1 MTRRGVLPT
10 GLWARRRTSTFMLNL
25 KKYGNKNVI
34 FVIMTKKHL
43 KIFGLALIFTIEVFM
58 NDTMAGKA
66 ATIPIPPIQQGK
78 EKSST
83 TRENSNLM
91 LNESPDQILK
101 EIRDIE
107 YSEIS
112 YDQANPNYFGFI
124 PGSIPILISAPHGA
138 KHYRT
143 REHRWKGEDEY
154 TASLA
159 IELGKLTG
167 AYVIYVKN
175 KTSEDPNSDAS
186 SRYKKAVAQ
195 AVKKYHIKFMLDL
208 HGSDETRPYKVDI
221 GIISDESGK
230 GSCPTYKQIIRSAFS
245 DFEHRIFNQRF
256 CAKDQCTMTSFARN
270 QLGIEAAQVEI
281 NAKYRVLERKPDSS
295 KAKAGIEPH
304 FKANGQDVLALVTRL
319 KGLILEI
326 DQKIENKNLL
336 SGNY

>member
-1 MTRRGVLPT
+1 MINND
-10 GLWARRRTSTFMLNL
+10 W
-25 KKYGNKNVI
+25 
-34 FVIMTKKHL
+34 
-43 KIFGLALIFTIEVFM
+43 KIFGLSLIFLMEVFV
-58 NDTMAGKA
+58 NQAIAANGPAGPA
-66 ATIPIPPIQQGK
+66 SPAQRGK
-78 EKSST
+78 ETSSII
-83 TRENSNLM
+83 RENSNVTPK
-91 LNESPDQILK
+91 ESPDQILK

-107 YSEIS
+107 YNEIR
-112 YDQANPNYFGFI
+112 YDEENQNYFRFT
-124 PGSIPILISAPHGA
+124 PGRIPILISAPHGA

-175 KTSEDPNSDAS
+175 KTTEDPNNDPS

-208 HGSDETRPYKVDI
+208 HGSDEGRPFKVDI
-221 GIISDESGK
+221 GIINNESGK
-230 GSCPTYKQIIRSAFS
+230 GSCPTYKEIIQSVFS
-245 DFEHRIFNQRF
+245 DFEPRVFNQQF
-256 CAKDQCTMTSFARN
+256 CAKDQCTMTSFAKN

-295 KAKAGIEPH
+295 KAKAGIDPYY
-304 FKANGQDVLALVTRL
+304 KAKGQDVLALVTRL

-326 DQKIENKNLL
+326 DQKIENKNLV
-336 SGNY
+336 SCK